1 MSYHG
6 ATSHACMLPHH
17 PRPPLGL
24 KQKQIKPKFSDHSGP
39 RSHSFL
45 YIQKLSLRG
54 INKHRYWAP
63 TGWDAFQQSN
73 LFVRHFFINW
83 FIALPRTIKSPQ
95 KSTTR
100 KSPTSCWQ
108 LTKKTWHHSQFRHL
122 FDDPQ
127 IRLLLFQRPSGLL
140 FFGWTYRQSMILDA
154 NTFLSNN
161 YVTLLRKADSKDDFC
176 LTTCFANW
184 QAQNRSTT
192 RALGGQINQQSQISW
207 TSAQC
212 PGPFLRSCANC
223 FLKIYLIDGKLNCLN
238 EKDISDLVMIT
249 GNLISHHH
257 LITLEDSP
265 SSPKNIFCPHNL
277 GT

>member
-83 FIALPRTIKSPQ
+83 FIALPRTMKSTQ

-100 KSPTSCWQ
+100 KSPTSCW
-108 LTKKTWHHSQFRHL
+108 LLKKKLDTIYNSVIF

-127 IRLLLFQRPSGLL
+127 IRVLLFQRPSELL
-140 FFGWTYRQSMILDA
+140 SFGWTYRQSMILDA
-154 NTFLSNN
+154 NTFLSNI

-207 TSAQC
+207 PQLNVLA
-212 PGPFLRSCANC
+212 PFCVLVQTA
-223 FLKIYLIDGKLNCLN
+223 FLKS
-238 EKDISDLVMIT
+238 ISSME
-249 GNLISHHH
+249 N
-257 LITLEDSP
+257 
-265 SSPKNIFCPHNL
+265 
-277 GT
+277 